1 MWRQLWQWWKG
12 KQRARIDRS
21 PPGTALRLPL
31 LSSYGGWWQDNP
43 LEQVRNFRSWVYV
56 AVHAI
61 AQEAARY
68 QPRVF
73 RSTGPGDDE
82 QLPLPQHHP
91 LCRLLHH
98 PNPWLTPWE
107 LWYLTLVYLEL
118 TGNAFWYVAQAPQ
131 TTGTLLPQELWIIPT
146 PWVRILPD
154 ARQVLRGYEVAA
166 PGQPT
171 EWFAPEEVIHL
182 KYPNPLNPHY
192 GLSPLQ
198 ANALTIDAHS
208 ELLQAR
214 YQTFQAG
221 PRPGIVL
228 QTEQILTEQ
237 TVARLEERLQARFQG
252 RESWHR
258 PLVLEQGLHANPWTL
273 TPAEMDFVNSARMTR
288 DEILAIFRVPPPI
301 TGIVE
306 NMGLGADIWLGA
318 RVMFCEGTIQPKL
331 DLIGQILTRYLASR
345 YGEDIVI
352 EFPDC
357 SPRLRQQQRQEDE
370 QDVRWGLR
378 TINEIRQGR
387 GWKPLPDPRL
397 DQVLLPRELATPP
410 VRQTRKAPH
419 RARRRRD
426 PIWRQPPTDQT
437 PSQKASANLASPQ
450 PHNPVAAPS
459 QEPGEQELSCLPGIF
474 PTPEPWGAD

>member
-12 KQRARIDRS
+12 KQRPRFDGT
-21 PPGTALRLPL
+21 PLGTALRLPTA
-31 LSSYGGWWQDNP
+31 YGGWWQDNP
-43 LEQVRNFRSWVYV
+43 LEQVRHFRSWVYV
-56 AVHAI
+56 AVHTI

-73 RSTGPGDDE
+73 RSTGPSDDE
-82 QLPLPQHHP
+82 QLPLPQQHP
-91 LCRLLHH
+91 LCRLLRH

-118 TGNAFWYVAQAPQ
+118 TGNAFWYVAQAPE
-131 TTGTLLPQELWIIPT
+131 TTSGEMRPQELWIIPT

-166 PGQPT
+166 PGHPP

-198 ANALTIDAHS
+198 ANALTIDAHT

-237 TVARLEERLQARFQG
+237 TVARLEERLQAKFQG

-258 PLVLEQGLHANPWTL
+258 PLVLEQGLQANPWTL

-345 YGEDIVI
+345 YGEDIWI

-397 DQVLLPRELATPP
+397 DQILLPRELAPP
-410 VRQTRKAPH
+410 LAPMAQTAPH
-419 RARRRRD
+419 RSRRRLTRN
-426 PIWRQPPTDQT
+426 RSRPTGDQKL
-437 PSQKASANLASPQ
+437 SQKAVVDLVSAELQGEAAATQEEREPSSP
-450 PHNPVAAPS
+450 
-459 QEPGEQELSCLPGIF
+459 PGTF
-474 PTPEPWGAD
+474 PTSDPWGAD

>member
-1 MWRQLWQWWKG
+1 MMRPW
-12 KQRARIDRS
+12 S
-21 PPGTALRLPL
+21 
-31 LSSYGGWWQDNP
+31 GWWQENP
-43 LEQVRNFRSWVYV
+43 SEQIRHFRSWVYV

-68 QPRVF
+68 QPRAF

-82 QLPLPQHHP
+82 QLPLPQQHP
-91 LCRLLHH
+91 LCRLLQQ

-107 LWYLTLVYLEL
+107 LWYLTVVHLEL
-118 TGNAFWYVAQAPQ
+118 TGNAYWYVLQAPEA
-131 TTGTLLPQELWIIPT
+131 GAVPSELWVIPP
-146 PWVRILPD
+146 PWVRIIPD
-154 ARQVLRGYEVAA
+154 MQDFVQGYEVAA
-166 PGQPT
+166 PGQVPVP
-171 EWFAPEEVIHL
+171 FAPQEIIHL
-182 KYPNPLNPHY
+182 KYPNPLDPHY

-198 ANALTIDAHS
+198 ANAITVDAHQ

-214 YQTFQAG
+214 YHTFQAG

-228 QTEQILTEQ
+228 QTEQMLTEQ
-237 TVARLEERLQARFQG
+237 TLTRLEERLEAKFHG

-258 PLVLEQGLHANPWTL
+258 PLVLEQGLRASPWTL

-331 DLIGQILTRYLASR
+331 DLIGQILTRHLASR
-345 YGEDIVI
+345 YGSDICI

-378 TINEIRQGR
+378 TINEIRRAR
-387 GWKPLPDPRL
+387 GWTALPDPRC
-397 DQVLLPRELATPP
+397 DQPLGPHLPA
-410 VRQTRKAPH
+410 APL
-419 RARRRRD
+419 ARRRRRRRSTSSSLAAAESID
-426 PIWRQPPTDQT
+426 KTNGIAKNNCNLTIFKITDFFSEMNAPTTPPSNPPEG
-437 PSQKASANLASPQ
+437 PS
-450 PHNPVAAPS
+450 
-459 QEPGEQELSCLPGIF
+459 
-474 PTPEPWGAD
+474 GAD